1 MNELIKLYLLNN
13 LLKSTPLNKKKTI
26 LIMEEDFKVPQLS
39 KEIQN
44 YKLNILMENYKLIEK
59 EINHC
64 CQNKVS

>member
-1 MNELIKLYLLNN
+1 MNELIKLYLPNN
-13 LLKSTPLNKKKTI
+13 HLKSTLNKKKMI

-39 KEIQN
+39 KEILN